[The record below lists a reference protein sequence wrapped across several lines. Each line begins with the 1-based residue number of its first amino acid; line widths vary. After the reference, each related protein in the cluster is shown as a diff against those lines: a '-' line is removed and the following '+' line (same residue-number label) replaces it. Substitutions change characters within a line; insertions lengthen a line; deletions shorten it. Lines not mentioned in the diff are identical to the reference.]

1 MKKRRTNVSG
11 IFEIQTDPLILT
23 RRPDLVIIKKT
34 LKKRTCRIVDF
45 AVPAN
50 HRVKQKEIK
59 KKKRK
64 KKGDKYLDLARELK
78 KTTTMEHQRDGETN
92 CNWCTWYSHQRI
104 GTGTGRLENKRTSGD
119 HPKKQQ
125 L

>member
-11 IFEIQTDPLILT
+11 IFEIQTDPLILA

-45 AVPAN
+45 AVQAN

-59 KKKRK
+59 KKKK
-64 KKGDKYLDLARELK
+64 KK
-78 KTTTMEHQRDGETN
+78 
-92 CNWCTWYSHQRI
+92 
-104 GTGTGRLENKRTSGD
+104 KRGIST
-119 HPKKQQ
+119 
-125 L
+125 